1 MGRKKTHDPTAAP
14 LFDTRTTT
22 APCVPAIR
30 EAVDRWRAD
39 GYRGATDTTRRLLQW
54 WFHTDHRLADRRR
67 FAYHYFQQHA
77 VETLVYLYEIA
88 EVRTQKRLIE
98 SYATRQDLKLLQVD
112 DFARYCVKMA
122 TGSGKTK
129 VMSLAIAWQYFN
141 AVIEG
146 HSDFSKTFLLIAPN
160 VIVFERLRTDFEG
173 GRIFQLDPVIPDDF
187 RIFWDFQCFMR
198 GEGERG
204 GTMGALYLANV
215 QQLYERAEVED
226 DEPDVMTAMLGPKP
240 RPGGS
245 GVEGFASRIASRGG
259 PVVVLNDEAHHT
271 HDEESEW
278 NKLIRSLH
286 SSVEGGLAA
295 QLDFTATPRHTRGQ
309 LFSWT
314 VFDYPLKQAMTDRV
328 VKRPVKGITKG
339 IAEQPSEYA
348 SVRYQAY
355 LTAGVERWKEY
366 RGNLAPLGK
375 KPVLFIML
383 NVTAEAEDV
392 GDWLR
397 KKYPSEFGGNQ
408 LLVIHT
414 NGSGD
419 VSPKDLD
426 KARALARD
434 VDSGASPVNC
444 IVSVMMLR
452 EGWDVQNVT
461 VIVGLRPFSSE
472 AKILP
477 EQTVGR
483 GLRLMFRD
491 FENYDEHV
499 DVIGNKKF
507 IEYVEQLE
515 REEDIQ
521 LDTFDVGKDKVVIVT
536 ILVDTA
542 KLAKDVALPELTP
555 ILTRKTSLEDE
566 IAALDVPAPVHPL
579 PLKDND
585 AAAQKFRYEGH
596 DILTLKKII
605 ERDYTIPAPQ
615 TAEEVI
621 GYYARRIAQDVK
633 LPSQFAALV
642 PKVREFLATKAFG
655 GPVDL
660 DSPEMVK
667 AIGSNVAQY
676 VTVKSFVAEL
686 RGLVVT
692 ELEPELKSE
701 GRRLSEVTGFP
712 WSRPTVAASKCVY
725 NLVPCSNGFEKE
737 FAVFLQSA
745 EDVDRFSK
753 LPERFGFAIEYID
766 PTGNLRYYEPDFV
779 AVTGDGVHHLVET
792 KGMEDVNVAGK
803 DRAAKLWCSNASA
816 LTQSVWSYLKVR
828 QHEYNQLQPTC
839 FADLVALQEP
849 SLH

>member
-1 MGRKKTHDPTAAP
+1 MGRKKHDPTAAP
-14 LFDTRTTT
+14 LFDTKTTST

-30 EAVDRWRAD
+30 EAVDRWRAG

-54 WFHTDHRLADRRR
+54 WFHTDHRLVDRRK

-88 EVRTQKRLIE
+88 EIRTQKGLIE
-98 SYATRQDLKLLQVD
+98 TYATRQDLKLLQVD

-141 AVIEG
+141 AAIEG
-146 HSDFSKTFLLIAPN
+146 HSDFAKTFLIIAPN
-160 VIVFERLRTDFEG
+160 VIVFERLRSDFEG
-173 GRIFQLDPVIPDDF
+173 GRIFQLDPIIPDDF
-187 RIFWDFQCFMR
+187 RIFWDFQCFMK

-204 GTMGALYLANV
+204 GAMGALYLANV
-215 QQLYERAEVED
+215 QQLYARAEAET

-240 RPGGS
+240 SARGS
-245 GVEGFASRIASRGG
+245 GVEDFASRIASRGG
-259 PVVVLNDEAHHT
+259 PVVVVNDEAHHT

-278 NKLIRSLH
+278 NRTIRGLH
-286 SSVEGGLAA
+286 ASVEGGLAA
-295 QLDFTATPRHTRGQ
+295 QLDFTATPRHTKGQ

-328 VKRPVKGITKG
+328 VKRPVKGLTKG

-366 RGNLAPLGK
+366 RQNLAPLGK
-375 KPVLFIML
+375 KPILFIML

-392 GDWLR
+392 GDWLK
-397 KKYPSEFGGNQ
+397 KKYPSEFGGDQ

-426 KARALARD
+426 KARELARD
-434 VDSGASPVNC
+434 VDSGSSPVNC

-461 VIVGLRPFSSE
+461 VIVGLRPYT
-472 AKILP
+472 AKAAILP

-483 GLRLMFRD
+483 GLRLMFRGS
-491 FENYDEHV
+491 ESYDEHV

-507 IEYVEQLE
+507 IEFVEQLE
-515 REEDIQ
+515 REED
-521 LDTFDVGKDKVVIVT
+521 LELETFEVGKDKVVIVT
-536 ILVDTA
+536 IHPDPA
-542 KLAKDVALPELTP
+542 KLAMDIALPELSP

-566 IAALDVPAPVHPL
+566 IAALNVPAPAHPL
-579 PLKDND
+579 PRKEND
-585 AAAQKFRYEGH
+585 AAAQSFHYEGH
-596 DILTLKKII
+596 DLLTLKKII

-642 PKVREFLATKAFG
+642 PKVREFLEAKAFG

-686 RGLVVT
+686 RKLVVT
-692 ELEPELKSE
+692 ELEPELMNE
-701 GRRLSEVTGFP
+701 GRRLSEVPGFP
-712 WSRPTVAASKCVY
+712 WSRPTLSASRCVF

-737 FAVFLQSA
+737 FAGFLQSA
-745 EDVDRFSK
+745 EGVERFSK

-766 PTGNLRYYEPDFV
+766 PTGNLRFYEPDFV
-779 AVTGDGVHHLVET
+779 AVTDDGVHHLIET
-792 KGMEDVNVAGK
+792 KGQEDVNVASK

-816 LTQSVWSYLKVR
+816 LTNHVWSYLKVR
-828 QHEYNQLQPTC
+828 QQEYNQLRPTT
-839 FADLVALQEP
+839 FSDLVALREP
-849 SLH
+849 